1 MGFPAVWAAAVVGT
15 HANGTATIV
24 IATAETSEMVVRLK
38 RGILSTF
45 LI

>member
-24 IATAETSEMVVRLK
+24 IATAETIEIAERWRRRIFGHLP
-38 RGILSTF
+38 
-45 LI
+45 